1 MKDKPQKSP
10 IAPSISDTTSENGST
25 DHFDSPL
32 DETVLDSISALQQE
46 GMPDILGELIEI
58 YLKESENLIQ
68 TLSHSMEDND
78 AEGMARSAHSLKSS
92 SGNMGAMALAELC
105 KDMEVN
111 GRRQMTDH
119 AVDDYNQIIAEYQRV
134 QSALKNRLRKN

>member
-1 MKDKPQKSP
+1 M
-10 IAPSISDTTSENGST
+10 
-25 DHFDSPL
+25 L
-32 DETVLDSISALQQE
+32 DYISALQQE
-46 GMPDILGELIEI
+46 DMPDILSELIEI

-68 TLSHSMEDND
+68 TLSHSMENND

-134 QSALKNRLRKN
+134 QSALKKRIRKN